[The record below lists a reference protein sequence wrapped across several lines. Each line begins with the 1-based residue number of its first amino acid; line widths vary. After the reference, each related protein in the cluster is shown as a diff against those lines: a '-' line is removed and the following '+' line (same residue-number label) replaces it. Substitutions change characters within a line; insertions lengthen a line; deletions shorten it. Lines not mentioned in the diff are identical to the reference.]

1 MSSAQALDRTTYG
14 THGIGTGEE
23 SGLSRIIVFLDT
35 VIESA
40 RLSS

>member
-1 MSSAQALDRTTYG
+1 MPSAQALDHPPYG
-14 THGIGTGEE
+14 THGIGTDEE
-23 SGLSRIIVFLDT
+23 SGLPRIIVFLDT